1 MSDIGSRIKIIRE
14 EYHITQVD
22 FANRLGVT
30 NAHISK
36 IEKGKTVP
44 STALIKLICSEFR
57 INEEW
62 LTKGISPMLIEEL
75 ETATEIQIEKAMMM
89 FNKSLNT
96 DNPIIRAE
104 VAKLYNSFV
113 SLISFERIQSEYVYD
128 YLIKC
133 QSLLNDMN
141 NIFEIMKNYA
151 YNNQQFID
159 IADISSI
166 FEKQITN
173 IINDINDIRCFFEEQ
188 YEKLSLKKD

>member
-75 ETATEIQIEKAMMM
+75 ETATERQIEKAMMM